1 MTTTQPPSVTFR
13 VAHFVSVDCGQR
25 VQNFC
30 FRLCASHGA
39 ARGTRFR
46 PTISGQDGL
55 TSLDRLAAIHLFLV
69 PHFLLLFLLLLSLY
83 LFSATGDVTAMC
95 FLTFTFVTC
104 RDIIFF
110 LSKLHLFCL
119 SLLSSRPCEDQRLPL
134 DATNARTYRH
144 FTENHLK
151 FSPLAKTEKGKQTGA
166 IIVLLTSQSARAVP
180 RKCLHSMRCAFENR
194 NALLRSGISAD
205 RLAPRRTENYRELR
219 KNCTRRKRH
228 HELATARRTSNF
240 DNDYRLRR
248 EYRIVIL
255 DRRLSSGRPFYRY
268 PLPSPKG
275 IPYRHPRSEVII
287 RSPLSS
293 REVII
298 ELFPFS
304 LLTPFVRGR
313 SSPLSFL
320 SYRSFLKFTKLFE
333 FSEAAEDF
341 RSCRSFRIYRVAEV
355 F

>member
-1 MTTTQPPSVTFR
+1 MTQPPSVTFR
-13 VAHFVSVDCGQR
+13 VAHFISVDCGQR

-119 SLLSSRPCEDQRLPL
+119 SLLSSRPCEDQRLPP

-151 FSPLAKTEKGKQTGA
+151 FSPLAKTEKGKTNRRHNSSFDKSER
-166 IIVLLTSQSARAVP
+166 TSSTAEVP
-180 RKCLHSMRCAFENR
+180 SFDALCIRKSKCLIA
-194 NALLRSGISAD
+194 
-205 RLAPRRTENYRELR
+205 
-219 KNCTRRKRH
+219 
-228 HELATARRTSNF
+228 
-240 DNDYRLRR
+240 
-248 EYRIVIL
+248 
-255 DRRLSSGRPFYRY
+255 
-268 PLPSPKG
+268 KG
-275 IPYRHPRSEVII
+275 NKCR
-287 RSPLSS
+287 SS
-293 REVII
+293 R
-298 ELFPFS
+298 
-304 LLTPFVRGR
+304 
-313 SSPLSFL
+313 
-320 SYRSFLKFTKLFE
+320 
-333 FSEAAEDF
+333 AAQN
-341 RSCRSFRIYRVAEV
+341 
-355 F
+355 

>member
-1 MTTTQPPSVTFR
+1 MRFYFQISV
-13 VAHFVSVDCGQR
+13 
-25 VQNFC
+25 FC
-30 FRLCASHGA
+30 
-39 ARGTRFR
+39 
-46 PTISGQDGL
+46 ISL
-55 TSLDRLAAIHLFLV
+55 NL
-69 PHFLLLFLLLLSLY
+69 
-83 LFSATGDVTAMC
+83 
-95 FLTFTFVTC
+95 
-104 RDIIFF
+104 
-110 LSKLHLFCL
+110 
-119 SLLSSRPCEDQRLPL
+119 
-134 DATNARTYRH
+134 
-144 FTENHLK
+144 
-151 FSPLAKTEKGKQTGA
+151 
-166 IIVLLTSQSARAVP
+166 
-180 RKCLHSMRCAFENR
+180 
-194 NALLRSGISAD
+194 
-205 RLAPRRTENYRELR
+205 ELR

-320 SYRSFLKFTKLFE
+320 SYPSFLKFTKLFGFTELPE
-333 FSEAAEDF
+333 FSKF
-341 RSCRSFRIYRVAEV
+341 FGVLEV
-355 F
+355 FLDLPSCQLAKNPQRKRER